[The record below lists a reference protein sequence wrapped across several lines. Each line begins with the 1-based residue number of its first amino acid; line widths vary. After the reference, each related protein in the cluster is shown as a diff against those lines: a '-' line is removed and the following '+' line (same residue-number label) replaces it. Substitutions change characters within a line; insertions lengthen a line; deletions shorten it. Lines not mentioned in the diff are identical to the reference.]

1 MPHGKRREGVM
12 DNAVRTVLIGVGATA
27 MLDAWTILRTR
38 VFGVRAP
45 DYGLVGRWLAHMRHG
60 RIRHAAVGSAMRV
73 RGERVIG
80 WAAHYVTGVVFASL
94 LPLLFGPA
102 WLLVPTLAPALAV
115 GVATVAVP
123 FLLMQ
128 PAMGLGVAAS
138 RTPRP
143 AAARA
148 QSIVTHAVFGA
159 GLWVAA
165 RLIAEL
171 FPL

>member
-1 MPHGKRREGVM
+1 M

-27 MLDAWTILRTR
+27 LLDVWTILRTR

-45 DYGLVGRWLAHMRHG
+45 DYGLVGRWLAHLRHG
-60 RIRHAAVGSAMRV
+60 RFRHAAIAAATPA
-73 RGERVIG
+73 RGEKAIG
-80 WAAHYVTGVVFASL
+80 WVAHYVTGAGFAAL
-94 LPLLFGPA
+94 VPLFLGPA
-102 WLLVPTLAPALAV
+102 WLLAPTLAPALV
-115 GVATVAVP
+115 IGVATVAVP